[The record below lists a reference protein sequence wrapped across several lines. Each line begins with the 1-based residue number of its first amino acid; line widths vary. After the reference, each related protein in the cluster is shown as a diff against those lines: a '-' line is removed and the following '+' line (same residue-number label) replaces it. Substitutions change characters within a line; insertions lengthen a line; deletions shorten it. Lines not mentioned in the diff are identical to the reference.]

1 MQHRS
6 YIPQDELDLSI
17 MKDLDE
23 STLSMFFDVLDLA
36 IESMKTFLDEDIA
49 NGRTYLDSLTL
60 DQIDATQDYYFRLL
74 DVYME
79 YEQSDD
85 IQDLMDILIALEI
98 QKNKVGSML
107 KSD

>member
-1 MQHRS
+1 MQHRP
-6 YIPQDELDLSI
+6 YLPQDELDLSI

-23 STLSMFFDVLDLA
+23 SSLNMIFDVLDLA

-49 NGRTYLDSLTL
+49 NGRTYLDGLTL
-60 DQIDATQDYYFRLL
+60 DQINATQDYYFRLL

-98 QKNKVGSML
+98 QKNKVGSL
-107 KSD
+107 VKSD

>member
-1 MQHRS
+1 MQHRP
-6 YIPQDELDLSI
+6 YLPQDELDLSI

-23 STLSMFFDVLDLA
+23 SSLNMIFDVLDLA

-49 NGRTYLDSLTL
+49 NGRAYLDSLTL
-60 DQIDATQDYYFRLL
+60 DQINATQDYYFRLL

-98 QKNKVGSML
+98 QKNKVGSL
-107 KSD
+107 VKSD